1 MPYTYRQIKP
11 VYYAYVRHIDGNSM
25 SGSEKRVDIRIPE
38 VEFQLLEDYC
48 KLTGRT
54 KTDVLRDL
62 IRSLKRKLPKSPGL
76 PG

>member
-1 MPYTYRQIKP
+1 
-11 VYYAYVRHIDGNSM
+11 M